1 MGVLLPDVPLLGAV
15 HDDAAIA
22 SVTIRVTS
30 RNERCSIRASMLRV
44 WNECALLRI
53 PTADGTRPFR
63 PRGGEQPPSAN
74 CRLCS
79 LVATSANAAA
89 GACGSDRGQ
98 AGAYSRRQRRTANRC
113 PGKEQGMTPAMN
125 STRRLSARAVAL
137 IGTGAVVAYALL
149 AAVQILVWNPQAA
162 VPGVGL
168 DQIYADVA
176 ATGESMAAGMVIAFL
191 AVGPLLAIA
200 LLVGAW
206 RRPEGRASVVGV
218 PFLVLLALGAPAY
231 FWANFGPGMALADTF
246 FVSGGDHSA
255 WSAPLYV
262 TSGLAVLALVGHVVW
277 NRSSRQ

>member
-1 MGVLLPDVPLLGAV
+1 
-15 HDDAAIA
+15 
-22 SVTIRVTS
+22 
-30 RNERCSIRASMLRV
+30 
-44 WNECALLRI
+44 
-53 PTADGTRPFR
+53 
-63 PRGGEQPPSAN
+63 
-74 CRLCS
+74 
-79 LVATSANAAA
+79 
-89 GACGSDRGQ
+89 
-98 AGAYSRRQRRTANRC
+98 
-113 PGKEQGMTPAMN
+113 MTPAMN

-277 NRSSRQ
+277 NRSSRQWDCQRNGGWRSGPTRRGGPVRKAGCRERHDDSCDESKEGGPGFGGRAVDRAGPC

>member
-1 MGVLLPDVPLLGAV
+1 
-15 HDDAAIA
+15 
-22 SVTIRVTS
+22 
-30 RNERCSIRASMLRV
+30 
-44 WNECALLRI
+44 
-53 PTADGTRPFR
+53 
-63 PRGGEQPPSAN
+63 
-74 CRLCS
+74 
-79 LVATSANAAA
+79 
-89 GACGSDRGQ
+89 
-98 AGAYSRRQRRTANRC
+98 
-113 PGKEQGMTPAMN
+113 MTPAMN

-200 LLVGAW
+200 LLVGVW

-218 PFLVLLALGAPAY
+218 RFLVLLALGAPAY

-246 FVSGGDHSA
+246 FVSGGDHSP

-262 TSGLAVLALVGHVVW
+262 TSGLAVLALVVFLLARVEPLQRLVDART
-277 NRSSRQ
+277 NSRFGQDETAVIVGLDIEHAT

>member
-1 MGVLLPDVPLLGAV
+1 
-15 HDDAAIA
+15 
-22 SVTIRVTS
+22 
-30 RNERCSIRASMLRV
+30 
-44 WNECALLRI
+44 
-53 PTADGTRPFR
+53 
-63 PRGGEQPPSAN
+63 
-74 CRLCS
+74 
-79 LVATSANAAA
+79 
-89 GACGSDRGQ
+89 
-98 AGAYSRRQRRTANRC
+98 
-113 PGKEQGMTPAMN
+113 MTPAMN

-218 PFLVLLALGAPAY
+218 PFPVLLALGAPAY

-262 TSGLAVLALVGHVVW
+262 TSGLAVLALVGHVVEPLEPSVGTQKGGVRTSASAAGCA
-277 NRSSRQ
+277 RSPGGSGSRSAGSLPL

>member
-1 MGVLLPDVPLLGAV
+1 
-15 HDDAAIA
+15 
-22 SVTIRVTS
+22 
-30 RNERCSIRASMLRV
+30 
-44 WNECALLRI
+44 
-53 PTADGTRPFR
+53 
-63 PRGGEQPPSAN
+63 
-74 CRLCS
+74 
-79 LVATSANAAA
+79 
-89 GACGSDRGQ
+89 
-98 AGAYSRRQRRTANRC
+98 
-113 PGKEQGMTPAMN
+113 MTPAMN

-262 TSGLAVLALVGHVVW
+262 TSGLAVLALVGHVVVEPLEPSVGTQKGGVRTSASAALCARVAW
-277 NRSSRQ
+277 RLPVPEAQIRYCRTVARVACGFPVPGARTRS

>member
-1 MGVLLPDVPLLGAV
+1 
-15 HDDAAIA
+15 
-22 SVTIRVTS
+22 
-30 RNERCSIRASMLRV
+30 
-44 WNECALLRI
+44 
-53 PTADGTRPFR
+53 
-63 PRGGEQPPSAN
+63 
-74 CRLCS
+74 
-79 LVATSANAAA
+79 
-89 GACGSDRGQ
+89 
-98 AGAYSRRQRRTANRC
+98 
-113 PGKEQGMTPAMN
+113 MTPAMN

-137 IGTGAVVAYALL
+137 IGPGAVVADALL

-168 DQIYADVA
+168 DHIYADVA

-246 FVSGGDHSA
+246 FVSGGDHSP

>member
-1 MGVLLPDVPLLGAV
+1 MLVFESSDEMVIHALP
-15 HDDAAIA
+15 AAGGIW
-22 SVTIRVTS
+22 TS
-30 RNERCSIRASMLRV
+30 RTDRPAACDQ
-44 WNECALLRI
+44 
-53 PTADGTRPFR
+53 TAETH
-63 PRGGEQPPSAN
+63 SH
-74 CRLCS
+74 
-79 LVATSANAAA
+79 AAA

-206 RRPEGRASVVGV
+206 RRPEGRARVVGV

>member
-1 MGVLLPDVPLLGAV
+1 MPRLVLAGRTVARPAHTV
-15 HDDAAIA
+15 DD
-22 SVTIRVTS
+22 
-30 RNERCSIRASMLRV
+30 
-44 WNECALLRI
+44 
-53 PTADGTRPFR
+53 
-63 PRGGEQPPSAN
+63 SA
-74 CRLCS
+74 
-79 LVATSANAAA
+79 
-89 GACGSDRGQ
+89 G
-98 AGAYSRRQRRTANRC
+98 RRTDV

-191 AVGPLLAIA
+191 TVGPLLAIA